1 MSADLGYS
9 PFVDPE
15 VGSIFR
21 AAAGS
26 FARLGATVADASPD
40 IGDPLPSYDI
50 FFPVVAAALIRG
62 MVPPERRRDLGA
74 PTRRL
79 LDQAAAITALDYSRA
94 LDDRRRVALALAE
107 FHQGYD
113 LLLTPM
119 DVVQPFDARLELPEG
134 WEKYGTEMWETMTFP
149 FNYSGQPA
157 ASVVCGFTEGGLPV
171 GMQIV
176 GRRHDDAGV
185 LRAARAFERAH
196 EHSQRRPPLAAAS
209 R

>member
-1 MSADLGYS
+1 
-9 PFVDPE
+9 V
-15 VGSIFR
+15 
-21 AAAGS
+21 
-26 FARLGATVADASPD
+26 RLGATVDDASPE

-62 MVPPERRRDLGA
+62 LVPADRQDELA
-74 PTRRL
+74 PATRRL
-79 LDQAAAITALDYSRA
+79 LDAADGIRATDYSRA
-94 LDDRRRVALALAE
+94 LDERRHVAAALGR
-107 FHQGYD
+107 FHARYD
-113 LLLTPM
+113 LLLTPT
-119 DVVQPFDARLELPEG
+119 DVVQPFDAAREFPPG
-134 WEKYGTEMWETMTFP
+134 WERYGTDMWETMTFP

-157 ASVVCGFTEGGLPV
+157 ASILCGFTRGGLPV

-196 EHSQRRPPLAAAS
+196 DYGARRPPLSAAV